1 MDFADKMDLEN
12 ERVLKLIFPDGVP
25 GMLMWLFTRI
35 ACTLLIIFVLPS

>member
-25 GMLMWLFTRI
+25 GMRMWFSFRT
-35 ACTLLIIFVLPS
+35 A